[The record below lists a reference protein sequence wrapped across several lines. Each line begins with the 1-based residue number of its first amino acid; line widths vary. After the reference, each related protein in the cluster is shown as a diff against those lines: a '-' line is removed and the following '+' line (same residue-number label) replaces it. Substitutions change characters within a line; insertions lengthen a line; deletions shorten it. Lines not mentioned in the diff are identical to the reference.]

1 MTIVD
6 KKKQGEKIKKKGAKA
21 PPLFLFFFFLSRWC
35 EKCNVL
41 VRESYLRTHFKILKG
56 YKNIYKYPK
65 KCPYLTRLKKIN

>member
-21 PPLFLFFFFLSRWC
+21 PPLFFFLSRWC

-41 VRESYLRTHFKILKG
+41 VREK
-56 YKNIYKYPK
+56 
-65 KCPYLTRLKKIN
+65 